1 VRRRA
6 AALAC
11 GFVGCGTLA
20 FALGTTVAP
29 VAGCN
34 TRQCDGNTTDWTTG
48 HWLDA
53 NTWETGDVNDPWIPL
68 DGNSTVNIYWYG
80 MNPSAHDPARDVF
93 NVSSYVGVSANCQNT
108 PNGNIDAGDSFI
120 NGTGQPVEY
129 LGWPAPGQP
138 QRITVLNN
146 SCACYLTRFVVQF
159 VPLGDDAGTA
169 AEATR
174 D

>member
-11 GFVGCGTLA
+11 SVVGCGAVA
-20 FALGTTVAP
+20 FALGTSVAP
-29 VAGCN
+29 VTGCN
-34 TRQCDGNTTDWTTG
+34 TRQCDGNTTNWTTG

-80 MNPSAHDPARDVF
+80 MDPSAQDPARDVY
-93 NVSSYVGVSANCQNT
+93 NVSSFVGAVDNGQKT
-108 PNGNIDAGDSFI
+108 PNGAIDAGNTFI
-120 NGTGQPVEY
+120 NGSGQPVEY

-138 QRITVLNN
+138 QRVTVFND
-146 SCACYLTRFVVQF
+146 SCASYLTRFVVQF
-159 VPLGDDAGTA
+159 VPLGDDAAAA
-169 AEATR
+169 AETAR